1 MATGYGVKSIV
12 TNGLVFCVDA
22 KNNKSYPGS
31 GATWSDLVGSND
43 GTLTNSPTF
52 NSDGYLDFNGSNQ
65 YSTHGNDSSLDLTS
79 AITLS
84 SWFNADSTGGFA
96 CWMGKG
102 QNLTYMIFFNGN
114 KIRMRIGGNIAANAI
129 DSASDYTTG
138 TWANVVGTYDGSN
151 MKIYIN
157 GSLDQTKARSG
168 TIPTNNVNLG
178 IGYDGNGALAFN
190 GKIAISSI
198 YNRALTASE
207 ISQNFNAHR
216 GRFGV

>member
-1 MATGYGVKSIV
+1 MGILVGEKKIV
-12 TNGLVFCVDA
+12 GKGLVFCVDA
-22 KNNKSYPGS
+22 KNKQSYPGS
-31 GATWSDLVGSND
+31 GATWSDLIGSNN

-52 NSDGYLDFNGSNQ
+52 NSDGYLDFNGTNE
-65 YSTHGNDSSLDLTS
+65 YSAHGSDSSLDLTE
-79 AITLS
+79 AITMS
-84 SWFNADSTGGFA
+84 SWFNADSTSGYA

-102 QNLTYMIFFNGN
+102 QNLSYMIFFNGT
-114 KIRMRIGGNIAANAI
+114 KIRMRIGSASNANAI
-129 DSASDYTTG
+129 DSSSDYTTG

-168 TIPTNNVNLG
+168 TIPTTGVNLG
-178 IGYDGNGALAFN
+178 IGYDGGSALHFN

-207 ISQNFNAHR
+207 ILQNFNAQR
-216 GRFGV
+216 ARFGI